1 MKLLSR
7 KRYSSI
13 RIRHERYFLDLTW
26 QIDDLNSKFE
36 LMEHSLSHVVKEFER
51 ERDLIGTHARK
62 ELQQV
67 QTIAQKLN
75 KNLMKK
81 TAEMKHIKR
90 LSQHILNQRSDVE
103 KFFMEALEDI
113 LVSVRKERAEQR
125 KKDIQ
130 EYNQKIKRAMIG
142 KAADMPFVQSF
153 RPRVVN
159 HIDLINAPPLPSIF
173 DEKKEK
179 VGEEVKNE
187 EETPAM
193 NVDIGDLKWTDKER
207 VLRLLFAKMNGV
219 TYSTQKQGEAD
230 QEESGDEEFSEYGT
244 ESTTSG
250 FDARFADIGEQA
262 DNTGL
267 GASSSHSI
275 DSTSLVV

>member
-1 MKLLSR
+1 MR
-7 KRYSSI
+7 
-13 RIRHERYFLDLTW
+13 

-75 KNLMKK
+75 KNLLKK

-125 KKDIQ
+125 KKDIH

-142 KAADMPFVQSF
+142 KAADMPGIQSF
-153 RPRVVN
+153 KPKALN
-159 HIDLINAPPLPSIF
+159 HLDVINAPPLPSIF
-173 DEKKEK
+173 DEKKEQ
-179 VGEEVKNE
+179 VGEEGRNGLGS
-187 EETPAM
+187 TPAM
-193 NVDIGDLKWTDKER
+193 NVDIGDLTWTDKER
-207 VLRLLFAKMNGV
+207 VLRLLFSKMNGI
-219 TYSTQKQGEAD
+219 TYTSQKHNKD
-230 QEESGDEEFSEYGT
+230 QEGSGDEYSEYGT

-250 FDARFADIGEQA
+250 FDARFADIGEPVE
-262 DNTGL
+262 DPL
-267 GASSSHSI
+267 GSPLAEDKRSN
-275 DSTSLVV
+275 DMLAV